1 MEELRKILVAIDDS
15 DGAQRALQWT
25 LDNFYRE
32 GDILALLHVIPRP
45 QTTTSY
51 GAPPVDMLPSSSTVD
66 QEQQAVEAQ
75 RFIREK
81 FLPRLQGCAD
91 EPEVHIVRVRESR
104 FLTTFPLLSMV
115 SWILA
120 LLQLVCCS
128 SVQVSWQLNHQ
139 LNNELL
145 YDKIEVTIT
154 PKDPYMQKQHCLS
167 FWAIVFQGK
176 LCMQD

>member
-45 QTTTSY
+45 QTTISY

-104 FLTTFPLLSMV
+104 FLVTFSV
-115 SWILA
+115 S
-120 LLQLVCCS
+120 
-128 SVQVSWQLNHQ
+128 
-139 LNNELL
+139 
-145 YDKIEVTIT
+145 
-154 PKDPYMQKQHCLS
+154 
-167 FWAIVFQGK
+167 
-176 LCMQD
+176 

>member
-91 EPEVHIVRVRESR
+91 EPEVHIVRVRESS
-104 FLTTFPLLSMV
+104 FLITF
-115 SWILA
+115 
-120 LLQLVCCS
+120 
-128 SVQVSWQLNHQ
+128 SV
-139 LNNELL
+139 
-145 YDKIEVTIT
+145 
-154 PKDPYMQKQHCLS
+154 P
-167 FWAIVFQGK
+167 
-176 LCMQD
+176 